1 MFWLVPVEVGPQL
14 TVSVLTS
21 ADLEMKVHF
30 KKIIIIK
37 QTCSDTEL
45 LYGSKI
51 NVYSSQLEK
60 PSSLL
65 PFFFGYTLTWNK
77 CSSSMLHK
85 CEALWPCVTS
95 WKCLCQWD
103 VTSGTP
109 PPNAVQEI
117 WEALTSSDSQGGW
130 VVCLWR
136 VVTTHQKL
144 MCCCTAGCLRSVT
157 VATVKSVDLQ
167 TQRQSFNLLVTL
179 TRVLTLLI
187 QINHIF
193 YSVY

>member
-1 MFWLVPVEVGPQL
+1 MLIFLFFFRV
-14 TVSVLTS
+14 
-21 ADLEMKVHF
+21 
-30 KKIIIIK
+30 IK
-37 QTCSDTEL
+37 QTSSDTEL
-45 LYGSKI
+45 LYGLKI
-51 NVYSSQLEK
+51 TVYSSQLEK
-60 PSSLL
+60 
-65 PFFFGYTLTWNK
+65 
-77 CSSSMLHK
+77 SSSSSFLFFLGTRWLRK
-85 CEALWPCVTS
+85 SAQVPCYINVRHCGLA
-95 WKCLCQWD
+95 WHHGNVC
-103 VTSGTP
+103 VSGTWLVAHLP
-109 PPNAVQEI
+109 PLQYRRYERPWQAQT
-117 WEALTSSDSQGGW
+117 ARGAG

-167 TQRQSFNLLVTL
+167 TQRLSFNLPVTL